1 MEQFLYHYNLKQR
14 TPVHNLQSQSVF
26 RDLWSMLP
34 TSLTY
39 IILSARGDQ
48 PRRPDAVMGTDSSGQ
63 HYVLFIMW
71 VTNHAPDTS
80 ECNVLYQ

>member
-14 TPVHNLQSQSVF
+14 TPVHNLQSKSVS
-26 RDLWSMLP
+26 RNWWSMLP

-39 IILSARGDQ
+39 IIPSARGYQ
-48 PRRPDAVMGTDSSGQ
+48 PWRPDAVMGTAESDQ
-63 HYVLFIMW
+63 HNILFIQW
-71 VTNHAPDTS
+71 VANYAPDTS